1 MRTST
6 KRAMLIFALC
16 ALCGVALAG
25 GVVSAFFGLPYFAS
39 FECAFI
45 GLSLI
50 LSASF
55 FGIIK
60 QVQRAKEEALLA
72 ELNAQKQESAQDSNK
87 SKNAECEREAE
98 FTSAETIQSK
108 EIDSHQPNSVA
119 ESTNLISQKT
129 PSVSAQAKCKQAF
142 AEPSGIHSREGDTI
156 DRIKAEAKCDS
167 LATDDTINGIAGM
180 DCFARLALAR
190 NDENPTRG
198 DENPARHCEDS
209 QNPKQSTK
217 DFHQSKETIPFTS
230 RFLVGVKLS
239 FSFLRLLCYMGFIFA
254 LIGLLESKLFEP
266 VSFLVGGI
274 ASIVVVI
281 AIALQSLYKN

>member
-16 ALCGVALAG
+16 ALCGVALVG

-119 ESTNLISQKT
+119 ESTNQNNQKT
-129 PSVSAQAKCKQAF
+129 LNVGAQAKCNEAF

-156 DRIKAEAKCDS
+156 KRIDSHQPNSIAESTESENSKNIEYVREQSSAEAKCDS
-167 LATDDTINGIAGM
+167 LARDDTSKGI
-180 DCFARLALAR
+180 
-190 NDENPTRG
+190 
-198 DENPARHCEDS
+198 DS
-209 QNPKQSTK
+209 Q
-217 DFHQSKETIPFTS
+217 IPFTS

-239 FSFLRLLCYMGFIFA
+239 FSFLRLLCYIGFIFA